1 MLQLNTPL
9 PENCKNCFA
18 YSHSSMECRITGSR
32 IPYETAEV
40 CICDNCPL
48 ESKSNLS
55 CTADGTNAIKVKDF
69 LKITNYP
76 LVFVWDITNWQDTTM
91 LILESNEECEYP
103 THLLS
108 QTLLEC
114 TITDTAVGKIG
125 DRPVQIL
132 EILDDN
138 I

>member
-1 MLQLNTPL
+1 MLHINAKL
-9 PENCKNCFA
+9 PDNCKNCFA
-18 YSHSSMECRITGSR
+18 YDSSVSKCRITGST
-32 IPYETAEV
+32 IPPEAAES
-40 CICDNCPL
+40 CICNNCPL
-48 ESKSNLS
+48 EFKSDLS
-55 CTADGTNAIKVKDF
+55 YTNDDRNAIKVKNF

-76 LVFVWDITNWQDTTM
+76 LVFVWDITNWQDTVY
-91 LILESNEECEYP
+91 LLLESNEECEYP

-114 TITDTAVGKIG
+114 IITDTAVGKIG
-125 DRPVQIL
+125 DRSVQIV

>member
-1 MLQLNTPL
+1 MLKINTSL
-9 PENCKNCFA
+9 PENCRSCFA
-18 YSHSSMECRITGSR
+18 YSASTQECRITGTA
-32 IPYETAEV
+32 IPSHHAQLAV
-40 CICDNCPL
+40 CDNCPL
-48 ESKSNLS
+48 ECNSDPICKNEGRDS
-55 CTADGTNAIKVKDF
+55 IKVKDF

-76 LVFVWDITNWQDTTM
+76 LVFVWDVTNWQDTIM

-108 QTLLEC
+108 YVLLEH
-114 TITDTAVGKIG
+114 TITDIAIGKI
-125 DRPVQIL
+125 DDHLVQIL

>member
-18 YSHSSMECRITGSR
+18 YSHSSMECRITGTK
-32 IPYETAEV
+32 ILYEAAEV
-40 CICDNCPL
+40 CTSNNCPI
-48 ESKSNLS
+48 EFKSDLS
-55 CTADGTNAIKVKDF
+55 CTNDARNAIKVKDF

-76 LVFVWDITNWQDTTM
+76 LVFVCDVTNWEDTTY
-91 LILESNEECEYP
+91 LILESNEECNYP
-103 THLLS
+103 IHLVS
-108 QTLLEC
+108 DTLLDC
-114 TITDTAVGKIG
+114 TVTDIAVGKIG
-125 DRPVQIL
+125 DRPVQIV

>member
-18 YSHSSMECRITGSR
+18 YDSSAPKCRITGSV
-32 IPYETAEV
+32 IPHVAAAE
-40 CICDNCPL
+40 CICNNCPL
-48 ESKSNLS
+48 ESKPDLS
-55 CTADGTNAIKVKDF
+55 CINEASAIKVKDF

-76 LVFVWDITNWQDTTM
+76 LVFVWDITNWQDTIY
-91 LILESNEECEYP
+91 LLLESNEECEYP

-108 QTLLEC
+108 RTLLDC
-114 TITDTAVGKIG
+114 TITDTAVGKID
-125 DRPVQIL
+125 DRPVQII